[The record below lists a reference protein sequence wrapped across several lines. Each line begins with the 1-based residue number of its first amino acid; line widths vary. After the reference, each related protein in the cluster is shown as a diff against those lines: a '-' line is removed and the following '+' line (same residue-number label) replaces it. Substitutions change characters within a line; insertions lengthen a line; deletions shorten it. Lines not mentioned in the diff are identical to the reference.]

1 MTRAS
6 KTLHLQVLGHLG
18 DGPHELFA
26 VLLDLQGPEVLHT
39 LQKGLEH
46 DTSITANP
54 TSAGDRHQRD
64 LRVGTTQAVQP
75 HTGTSNPD

>member
-26 VLLDLQGPEVLHT
+26 VLRDLQGPEVLHT
-39 LQKGLEH
+39 LQKGLR
-46 DTSITANP
+46 A
-54 TSAGDRHQRD
+54 
-64 LRVGTTQAVQP
+64 
-75 HTGTSNPD
+75 

>member
-26 VLLDLQGPEVLHT
+26 ALLDLRGPEVLHT
-39 LQKGLEH
+39 LQKGLR
-46 DTSITANP
+46 A
-54 TSAGDRHQRD
+54 
-64 LRVGTTQAVQP
+64 
-75 HTGTSNPD
+75 